1 MNIITKFKD
10 LLIDSLKEN
19 KKMILAFYAI
29 FFVSFILSA
38 ALVGGHMENVIDDTP
53 DSAGGSKD
61 GNVTATEL
69 FLHNE
74 LGGIEVY
81 IASILFGIPAII
93 AIIYNGV
100 SLGLTGLGLTGALL
114 SHFMPKGWIQY
125 IIYLI
130 PHGIFEFTAMVIQ
143 SVAGI
148 LLFLFI
154 VDFLKG
160 LIRSE
165 KNGFKEKVIFS
176 YEENNK
182 RFIQSLVLMIFGTIL
197 LLIAAPIEAYVSIPL
212 SNFILGV

>member
-1 MNIITKFKD
+1 MDIITKFKD

-29 FFVSFILSA
+29 FFISFILSA

-93 AIIYNGV
+93 EIIYNGV
-100 SLGLTGLGLTGALL
+100 SLGLTGALL

>member
-1 MNIITKFKD
+1 MDIITKFKD

-29 FFVSFILSA
+29 FFISFILSA
-38 ALVGGHMENVIDDTP
+38 ALAGGHMENVIDDTP

-93 AIIYNGV
+93 IIIYNGV
-100 SLGLTGLGLTGALL
+100 SLGLTGALL

-182 RFIQSLVLMIFGTIL
+182 RFIQSLVLMIFCTIL

>member
-100 SLGLTGLGLTGALL
+100 SLGLTGALL

>member
-1 MNIITKFKD
+1 MDIITKFKD

-19 KKMILAFYAI
+19 KKMILVFYAI
-29 FFVSFILSA
+29 FFISFILSA
-38 ALVGGHMENVIDDTP
+38 ALAGGHMENVIDDTP

-74 LGGIEVY
+74 LGGIGAY

-100 SLGLTGLGLTGALL
+100 SLGLTGALL

-182 RFIQSLVLMIFGTIL
+182 RFIQSLVLMIFCTIL

>member
-1 MNIITKFKD
+1 MDIITKFKD

-19 KKMILAFYAI
+19 KKMILVFYAI

-93 AIIYNGV
+93 VIIYNAV
-100 SLGLTGLGLTGALL
+100 SLGLTGALL

>member
-1 MNIITKFKD
+1 MDIITKFKD

-19 KKMILAFYAI
+19 KKMILVFYAI

-38 ALVGGHMENVIDDTP
+38 ALVGGHMENVIDDIP

-81 IASILFGIPAII
+81 IVSILFGIPAII
-93 AIIYNGV
+93 VIIYNGV
-100 SLGLTGLGLTGALL
+100 SLGLTGALL

-176 YEENNK
+176 YEENKK
-182 RFIQSLVLMIFGTIL
+182 RFIQSLVLMIFCTIL

>member
-1 MNIITKFKD
+1 MDIITKFKD

-29 FFVSFILSA
+29 FFGSFILSA

-69 FLHNE
+69 FIHNE
-74 LGGIEVY
+74 LGGIGAY

-100 SLGLTGLGLTGALL
+100 SLGLTGALL

>member
-1 MNIITKFKD
+1 
-10 LLIDSLKEN
+10 
-19 KKMILAFYAI
+19 MILVFYAI
-29 FFVSFILSA
+29 FFISFILSA

-100 SLGLTGLGLTGALL
+100 SLGLTGALL

-182 RFIQSLVLMIFGTIL
+182 RFIQSLVLMIFCTIL

>member
-1 MNIITKFKD
+1 MDIITKFKD

-29 FFVSFILSA
+29 FFISFILSA
-38 ALVGGHMENVIDDTP
+38 ALAGGHMENVIDDIP

-69 FLHNE
+69 FIHNE
-74 LGGIEVY
+74 LGGIGAY

-93 AIIYNGV
+93 VIIYNGV
-100 SLGLTGLGLTGALL
+100 SLGLTGALL

>member
-1 MNIITKFKD
+1 MDIITKFKD

-19 KKMILAFYAI
+19 KKMILVFYAI
-29 FFVSFILSA
+29 FFISFILSA

-74 LGGIEVY
+74 LGGIGAY

-100 SLGLTGLGLTGALL
+100 SLGLTGALL

>member
-1 MNIITKFKD
+1 MEIITKFKD

-81 IASILFGIPAII
+81 IVSILFGIPAII
-93 AIIYNGV
+93 VIIYNGV
-100 SLGLTGLGLTGALL
+100 SLGLTGALL

>member
-1 MNIITKFKD
+1 MDIITKFKD

-19 KKMILAFYAI
+19 KKMILVFYAI

-38 ALVGGHMENVIDDTP
+38 ALVGGHMENVIDDIP

-93 AIIYNGV
+93 EIIYNGV
-100 SLGLTGLGLTGALL
+100 SLGLTGALL

>member
-1 MNIITKFKD
+1 MDIITKFKD

-38 ALVGGHMENVIDDTP
+38 ALAGGHMENVIDDIP

-69 FLHNE
+69 FIHNE
-74 LGGIEVY
+74 LGGIGAY

-93 AIIYNGV
+93 EIIYNGV
-100 SLGLTGLGLTGALL
+100 SLGLTGALL

>member
-1 MNIITKFKD
+1 MDIITKFKD

-19 KKMILAFYAI
+19 KKMILVFYAI

-93 AIIYNGV
+93 EIIYNGV
-100 SLGLTGLGLTGALL
+100 SLGLTGALL

>member
-1 MNIITKFKD
+1 MEIITKFKD

-100 SLGLTGLGLTGALL
+100 SLGLTGALL

>member
-1 MNIITKFKD
+1 MDIITKFKD

-19 KKMILAFYAI
+19 KKMILVFYAI
-29 FFVSFILSA
+29 FFISFILSA

-93 AIIYNGV
+93 EIIYNGV
-100 SLGLTGLGLTGALL
+100 SLGLTGALL

-182 RFIQSLVLMIFGTIL
+182 RFIQSLVLMIFCTIL

>member
-1 MNIITKFKD
+1 MDIITKFKD

-29 FFVSFILSA
+29 FFITFILSA
-38 ALVGGHMENVIDDTP
+38 ALAGGHMENVIDDIP

-81 IASILFGIPAII
+81 IVSILFGIPAII
-93 AIIYNGV
+93 VIIYNGV
-100 SLGLTGLGLTGALL
+100 SLGLTGALL

-160 LIRSE
+160 FIRSE
-165 KNGFKEKVIFS
+165 KNGFKEKIIFS
-176 YEENNK
+176 YEENKK

>member
-1 MNIITKFKD
+1 MDIITKFKD

-93 AIIYNGV
+93 VIIYNGV
-100 SLGLTGLGLTGALL
+100 SLGLTGALL

-154 VDFLKG
+154 VNFLKG

>member
-29 FFVSFILSA
+29 FFITFILSA
-38 ALVGGHMENVIDDTP
+38 ALAGGHMENVIDDIP

-69 FLHNE
+69 FIHNE
-74 LGGIEVY
+74 LGGIGAY

-100 SLGLTGLGLTGALL
+100 SLGLTGALL

>member
-38 ALVGGHMENVIDDTP
+38 ALAGGHMENVIDDIP

-69 FLHNE
+69 FIHNE
-74 LGGIEVY
+74 LGGIGAY

-100 SLGLTGLGLTGALL
+100 SLGLTGALL

-182 RFIQSLVLMIFGTIL
+182 RFIQSLVLMIFCTIL

>member
-1 MNIITKFKD
+1 MDIITKFKD

-38 ALVGGHMENVIDDTP
+38 ALAGGHMENVIDDIP

-69 FLHNE
+69 FIHNE
-74 LGGIEVY
+74 LGGIGAY

-93 AIIYNGV
+93 VIIYNGV
-100 SLGLTGLGLTGALL
+100 SLGLTGALL

-182 RFIQSLVLMIFGTIL
+182 RFIQSLVLMIFCTIL

>member
-1 MNIITKFKD
+1 MDIITKFKD

-19 KKMILAFYAI
+19 KKMILVFYAI
-29 FFVSFILSA
+29 FFISFILSA

-53 DSAGGSKD
+53 DSVGGSKD

-100 SLGLTGLGLTGALL
+100 SLGLTGALL

-182 RFIQSLVLMIFGTIL
+182 RFIQSLVLMIFCTIL

>member
-1 MNIITKFKD
+1 MDIITKFKD

-38 ALVGGHMENVIDDTP
+38 ALVGGHMENVIDDIP

-100 SLGLTGLGLTGALL
+100 SLGLTGALL

>member
-1 MNIITKFKD
+1 MDIITKFKD

-100 SLGLTGLGLTGALL
+100 SLGLTGALL

-182 RFIQSLVLMIFGTIL
+182 RFIQSLVLMIFCTIL

>member
-1 MNIITKFKD
+1 MEIITKFKD

-19 KKMILAFYAI
+19 KKMILVFYAI
-29 FFVSFILSA
+29 FFISFILSA

-100 SLGLTGLGLTGALL
+100 SLGLTGALL

-182 RFIQSLVLMIFGTIL
+182 RFIQSLVLMIFCTIL

>member
-1 MNIITKFKD
+1 MEIITKFKD

-100 SLGLTGLGLTGALL
+100 SLGLTGALL

-182 RFIQSLVLMIFGTIL
+182 RFIQSLVLMIFCTIL

>member
-93 AIIYNGV
+93 IIIYNGV
-100 SLGLTGLGLTGALL
+100 SLGLTGALL

>member
-1 MNIITKFKD
+1 MDIITKFKD

-29 FFVSFILSA
+29 FFISFILSA
-38 ALVGGHMENVIDDTP
+38 ALAGGHMENVIDDIP

-69 FLHNE
+69 FIHNE
-74 LGGIEVY
+74 LGGIGAY

-93 AIIYNGV
+93 EIIYNGV
-100 SLGLTGLGLTGALL
+100 SLGLTGALL

>member
-1 MNIITKFKD
+1 MDIITKFKD

-100 SLGLTGLGLTGALL
+100 SLGLTGALL

>member
-1 MNIITKFKD
+1 MDIITKFKD

-19 KKMILAFYAI
+19 KKMILVFYAI

-93 AIIYNGV
+93 VIIYNGV
-100 SLGLTGLGLTGALL
+100 SLGLTGALL

>member
-1 MNIITKFKD
+1 MDIITKFKD

-19 KKMILAFYAI
+19 KKMILVFYAI

-38 ALVGGHMENVIDDTP
+38 ALVGGHMENVIDDIP

-93 AIIYNGV
+93 VIIYNGV
-100 SLGLTGLGLTGALL
+100 SLGLTGALL

-176 YEENNK
+176 YEENKK

>member
-1 MNIITKFKD
+1 MDIITKFKD

-19 KKMILAFYAI
+19 KKMILVFYAI

-61 GNVTATEL
+61 GNVTAIEL

-81 IASILFGIPAII
+81 IVSILFGIPAII
-93 AIIYNGV
+93 VIIYNGV
-100 SLGLTGLGLTGALL
+100 SLGLTGALL

-176 YEENNK
+176 YEENKK
-182 RFIQSLVLMIFGTIL
+182 RFIQSLVLMSFGTIL

>member
-1 MNIITKFKD
+1 MDIITKFKD

-19 KKMILAFYAI
+19 KKMILVFYAI
-29 FFVSFILSA
+29 FFISFILSA
-38 ALVGGHMENVIDDTP
+38 ALAGGHMENVIDDTP

-74 LGGIEVY
+74 LGGIGAY

-100 SLGLTGLGLTGALL
+100 SLGLTGALL

-165 KNGFKEKVIFS
+165 KNGFKEKVIF
-176 YEENNK
+176 
-182 RFIQSLVLMIFGTIL
+182 MIFGTIL

>member
-1 MNIITKFKD
+1 MEIITKFKD

-38 ALVGGHMENVIDDTP
+38 ALAGGHMENVIDDIP

-69 FLHNE
+69 FIHNE
-74 LGGIEVY
+74 LGGIGTY

-93 AIIYNGV
+93 EIIYNGV
-100 SLGLTGLGLTGALL
+100 SLGLTGALL

>member
-1 MNIITKFKD
+1 MDIITKFKD

-19 KKMILAFYAI
+19 KKMILVFYAI

-38 ALVGGHMENVIDDTP
+38 ALAGGHMENVIDDIP

-100 SLGLTGLGLTGALL
+100 SLGLTGALL

>member
-19 KKMILAFYAI
+19 KKMILVFYAI
-29 FFVSFILSA
+29 FFISFILSA

-93 AIIYNGV
+93 EIIYNGV
-100 SLGLTGLGLTGALL
+100 SLGLTGALL

-182 RFIQSLVLMIFGTIL
+182 RFIQSLVLMIFCTIL

>member
-69 FLHNE
+69 FIHNE
-74 LGGIEVY
+74 LGGIGAY

-93 AIIYNGV
+93 EIIYNGV
-100 SLGLTGLGLTGALL
+100 SLGLTGALL

>member
-19 KKMILAFYAI
+19 KKMILVFYAI

-93 AIIYNGV
+93 IIIYNGV
-100 SLGLTGLGLTGALL
+100 SLGLTGALL

-182 RFIQSLVLMIFGTIL
+182 RFIQSLVLMIFATIL

>member
-38 ALVGGHMENVIDDTP
+38 ALAGGHMENVIDDIP

-69 FLHNE
+69 FIHNE
-74 LGGIEVY
+74 LGGIGAY
-81 IASILFGIPAII
+81 IESILFGIPAII
-93 AIIYNGV
+93 EIIYNGV
-100 SLGLTGLGLTGALL
+100 SLGLTGALL

-130 PHGIFEFTAMVIQ
+130 PHI
-143 SVAGI
+143 
-148 LLFLFI
+148 
-154 VDFLKG
+154 
-160 LIRSE
+160 
-165 KNGFKEKVIFS
+165 
-176 YEENNK
+176 
-182 RFIQSLVLMIFGTIL
+182 
-197 LLIAAPIEAYVSIPL
+197 
-212 SNFILGV
+212 

>member
-38 ALVGGHMENVIDDTP
+38 ALAGGHMENVIDDIP
-53 DSAGGSKD
+53 DSSGGSKD

-100 SLGLTGLGLTGALL
+100 SLGLTGALL